1 MSERYMHYSISHEF
15 FIYFFMIR
23 VVLRKEKRICI
34 LVIRCKILDAITEFL
49 SFISGGLK
57 KPHPNLVQMEYGN
70 YYLRKSNLSQ
80 DQ

>member
-1 MSERYMHYSISHEF
+1 
-15 FIYFFMIR
+15 MIR

-34 LVIRCKILDAITEFL
+34 LVIRCKILDAITEFF

-57 KPHPNLVQMEYGN
+57 NPHPNLVQMEYGN

>member
-1 MSERYMHYSISHEF
+1 
-15 FIYFFMIR
+15 MIR

-57 KPHPNLVQMEYGN
+57 NCTDGIWKL
-70 YYLRKSNLSQ
+70 LSQ
-80 DQ
+80 KEQSITRSIIKVKFANSK

>member
-1 MSERYMHYSISHEF
+1 
-15 FIYFFMIR
+15 MIR

-57 KPHPNLVQMEYGN
+57 KNPPKPCTDGIWKL
-70 YYLRKSNLSQ
+70 LSQ
-80 DQ
+80 KEQSITRSIIKVKFANSK

>member
-1 MSERYMHYSISHEF
+1 
-15 FIYFFMIR
+15 MIR

-57 KPHPNLVQMEYGN
+57 KPHPNLNVQMEYGN